1 MRERTSD
8 AHSRTRR
15 AVRAGAV
22 IAASL
27 GMASAWS
34 TPAASAHPV
43 AAVITDSDNT
53 PTVEGTAA
61 DELTIVFDEV
71 VAPGTTVGD
80 IVVKRGF
87 TPRYPG
93 FYPPPNH
100 VEDTCS
106 PVASVPGVLVNGDPG
121 GENPAIAF
129 LSAPN
134 DHTLVVRLQN
144 ELGADPGGH
153 VVIVG
158 ANGVSPASAAGC
170 VHFSAI

>member
-1 MRERTSD
+1 MTKRTNGARRRS
-8 AHSRTRR
+8 ARR
-15 AVRAGAV
+15 AVAGM
-22 IAASL
+22 AAAL
-27 GMASAWS
+27 AMASAWNA
-34 TPAASAHPV
+34 PAASAHPV
-43 AAVITDSDNT
+43 AAIVTDSDNT
-53 PTVEGTAA
+53 PTVDGSVA
-61 DELTIVFDEV
+61 DELTITFDEV
-71 VAPGTTVGD
+71 VTPGTTVSD

-93 FYPPPNH
+93 FYPPPNQ

-106 PVASVPGVLVNGDPG
+106 PVATVPGVLVNGDPG

-144 ELGADPGGH
+144 ELGAEPGGYA
-153 VVIVG
+153 VIIG

-170 VHFSAI
+170 VHVAI